1 MVLAVGSAE
10 GAARGAVLSAAGDYR
25 AAKRRYRHTAAGFSA
40 SRTRQAFALIQANR
54 KRIHENVST
63 GESNASDD
71 FRIGSGLRRDD
82 RGRCARDGVRR
93 VWPLRAELRSNPG
106 LFGLLQRLQLA

>member
-10 GAARGAVLSAAGDYR
+10 GAARGALLSAAGDHR
-25 AAKRRYRHTAAGFSA
+25 AAKRRCRHTAAGFSA
-40 SRTRQAFALIQANR
+40 SRTRQAFALIAPTR
-54 KRIHENVST
+54 NVST
-63 GESNASDD
+63 GESNASND

-82 RGRCARDGVRR
+82 RGRCARDGVRW
-93 VWPLRAELRSNPG
+93 VWSLRAELRSNPG